1 MTIKHIAMVLEAEG
15 LDGAEKLL
23 LIAYCNR
30 TDDHGY
36 CWPGQQRLADDCGTS
51 IATVKRVKKKLVE
64 KELIASKRRLDPK
77 TGEPITNLTRVN
89 VELLESMRRPPRSYD
104 DNVIEQ
110 ITFAADV
117 PRPAKKKKAPKS
129 APEASDQ
136 VKAQDEPDP
145 VENTAQGADQVMAQV
160 EPDPGL
166 NLSPAPGQV
175 EPGSGVKL
183 SPAPGQD
190 DPLTLSH
197 PPENPQRTVHPSV
210 GSIEAGHAPEDGT
223 DGKQVDRPSE
233 KTQQPVQRT
242 EGVNLLLGIGHHRP
256 ELLVTGKV
264 LSDQGLMIDGLL
276 ASGWTRE
283 LLVPALLRPLPPGT
297 RSVGAVI
304 ARRVR
309 DLVAT
314 PVPQAM
320 PMPTPRS
327 EGAGAG
333 PGGWEQYGQ
342 SKAQQH
348 QTVPNREPHLGS
360 GTYHG
365 SADTRWDDCANCD
378 LPIFTPT
385 STDVCA
391 KCLGWPVCGDCNRR
405 VAPGAACSACF
416 KMPPQLQF
424 DVCEKH
430 GDRFVHG
437 TACYQ
442 CSAP

>member
-64 KELIASKRRLDPK
+64 KKLIASQRRLDPK

-89 VELLESMRRPPRSYD
+89 IELLESMRRPPRSYD

-117 PRPAKKKKAPKS
+117 PRPTKKKKAPKT
-129 APEASDQ
+129 PKEGSDQ

-145 VENTAQGADQVMAQV
+145 VDNTEQGSDQVRAQV
-160 EPDPGL
+160 EPGAGL
-166 NLSPAPGQV
+166 NLSPAPDQV

-183 SPAPGQD
+183 SPAPDQV

-210 GSIEAGHAPEDGT
+210 GSKSAGHRAEDGT
-223 DGKQVDRPSE
+223 DGKEADPSVE
-233 KTQQPVQRT
+233 KKQQYVVQRT
-242 EGVNLLLGIGHHRP
+242 EGVDLLLCIGQRRQ
-256 ELLVTGKV
+256 ELLLTGKV
-264 LSDQGLMIDGLL
+264 LADQGLMIDGLL
-276 ASGWTRE
+276 ASGWDPDH
-283 LLVPALLRPLPPGT
+283 LVTALLRPLPEDT
-297 RSVGAVI
+297 RSVGAVM
-304 ARRVR
+304 ASRVR

-314 PVPQAM
+314 PVPRDVQ
-320 PMPTPRS
+320 MPTPR
-327 EGAGAG
+327 
-333 PGGWEQYGQ
+333 GGGNGTADWEQYEQ
-342 SKAQQH
+342 SKAQQFPA
-348 QTVPNREPHLGS
+348 VPDREPHLAS
-360 GTYHG
+360 GAFHG
-365 SADTRWDDCANCD
+365 SAAARWENCADCD

-385 STDVCA
+385 ATDICA
-391 KCLGWPVCGDCNRR
+391 KCLGWPLCEDCNRR
-405 VAPGAACSACF
+405 VAPGEPCSRCF
-416 KMPPQLQF
+416 KVPSQIQF
-424 DVCEKH
+424 EVCEQH
-430 GDRFVHG
+430 GDRFIKG
-437 TACYQ
+437 TGCYQ
-442 CSAP
+442 CSVP